1 MRAFQAAKDHC
12 KGKSAVGDDYVERY
26 EFRIFMLYL
35 RQYFEYFLM
44 YKEID
49 SNGDG
54 RLTINEYKAS
64 IPCMEKWGV
73 KVSDPDE
80 EFKKI
85 D

>member
-1 MRAFQAAKDHC
+1 
-12 KGKSAVGDDYVERY
+12 
-26 EFRIFMLYL
+26 
-35 RQYFEYFLM
+35 M

-73 KVSDPDE
+73 KVSNPDE